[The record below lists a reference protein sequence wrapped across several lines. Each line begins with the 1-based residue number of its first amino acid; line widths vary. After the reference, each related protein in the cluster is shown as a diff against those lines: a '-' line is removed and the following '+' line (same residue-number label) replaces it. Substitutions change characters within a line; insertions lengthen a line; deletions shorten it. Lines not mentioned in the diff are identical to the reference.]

1 MAKKINKWLRSLCRN
16 EQGQAITETALSIM
30 TFLLLILGIMQ
41 MALIFN
47 GKFLTNYAA
56 YCAARAAITSNENL
70 NSMRAEARDAACVAL
85 SPNYSNSILISYNR
99 ARIAFMTREI
109 DVEIIDGDN
118 FNYNERFFNSHNAI
132 VTVRVT
138 HWFTMIIPY
147 VNRVISSLGGRISW
161 DGRHQIRL
169 VSTYTMRLQSDS
181 IFND

>member
-1 MAKKINKWLRSLCRN
+1 
-16 EQGQAITETALSIM
+16 
-30 TFLLLILGIMQ
+30 
-41 MALIFN
+41 
-47 GKFLTNYAA
+47 
-56 YCAARAAITSNENL
+56 
-70 NSMRAEARDAACVAL
+70 
-85 SPNYSNSILISYNR
+85 
-99 ARIAFMTREI
+99 MTREI